1 MFLHIKR
8 RSVSSPAN
16 MLNWHAGCDSIGQT
30 CTSYGETGT
39 DLRIG
44 EGKMNKIEAMVLQE
58 D

>member
-8 RSVSSPAN
+8 MSVSGPAN
-16 MLNWHAGCDSIGQT
+16 MPNRHAGCDSIGQT

-44 EGKMNKIEAMVLQE
+44 EGKMDKIEAMVLQE

>member
-1 MFLHIKR
+1 MLLDKKR

-16 MLNWHAGCDSIGQT
+16 MPNRHAGCGSIGQT
-30 CTSYGETGT
+30 FTSYGETGT

-44 EGKMNKIEAMVLQE
+44 EGKMDKIEAMVLQG